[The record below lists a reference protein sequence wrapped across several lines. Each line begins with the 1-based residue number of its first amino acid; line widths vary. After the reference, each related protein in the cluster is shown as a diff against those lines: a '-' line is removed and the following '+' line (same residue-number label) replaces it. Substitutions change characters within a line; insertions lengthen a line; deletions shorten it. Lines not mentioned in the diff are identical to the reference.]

1 MVRMLFTT
9 EEQMIWVQ
17 FLSSPNPFLLEGR
30 STTICRKWYRR
41 FVSEKQ
47 IGLGFRRLFVGFVVN
62 ESDEIV
68 PVTVDLYTPE
78 L

>member
-1 MVRMLFTT
+1 MSEVYT
-9 EEQMIWVQ
+9 
-17 FLSSPNPFLLEGR
+17 
-30 STTICRKWYRR
+30 R